1 MRLNKFLSLTG
12 ISSRRKA
19 DQLILEG
26 KISVNGEIVK
36 LLGTQINEIKDVIR
50 IDGNTINFFP
60 KNNFTY
66 LVFHKPKGCLC
77 TSSDDRNR
85 KTIFDYIKSEGTR
98 LFSVGRLD
106 YNTEGIILLTNDGEM
121 ANKLMHPSY
130 EIQKKYLVKISSSI
144 SESELALLRKG
155 VLLDDGYKT
164 MPAKIR
170 VVEKLKEATKLEVS
184 IKEGKNRQIHR
195 MFKAIGKEVIF
206 LKRTDYGPIH
216 LGGLSRG
223 SYRPLSNMELEMLK
237 SILGD

>member
-1 MRLNKFLSLTG
+1 MRLNRYLSLTG

-19 DQLILEG
+19 EQFILEG
-26 KISVNGEIVK
+26 KISVNGEVVK
-36 LLGTQINEIKDVIR
+36 LLGTQINEDKDVVR
-50 IDGNTINFFP
+50 IDGEIINYIP
-60 KNNFTY
+60 KECFTY

-77 TSSDDRNR
+77 TASDDRNR
-85 KTIFDYIKSEGTR
+85 KTIFDYINIDKTR

-130 EIQKKYLVKISSSI
+130 EIPKKYSVKINSSI
-144 SESELALLRKG
+144 SESELAQLRKG
-155 VLLDDGYKT
+155 VLLDDGHKT
-164 MPAKIR
+164 LPAKIR
-170 VVEKLKEATKLEVS
+170 VTEKLKEATKLDVT

-223 SYRPLSNMELEMLK
+223 SFRPLSNMELEMLR
-237 SILGD
+237 SVLGD